1 MGLRAVAVIDK
12 ILVIFRLHEW
22 FFLVPA
28 RALQL
33 VTIFV
38 HQHISFHADCNSC
51 STGWFSDFTSRY
63 VVCVFVVGREG
74 GRGGGGGGGGGLT
87 VSNTLVSPQ

>member
-22 FFLVPA
+22 VFLVPA

-33 VTIFV
+33 LTIFV
-38 HQHISFHADCNSC
+38 HQHIIISFHADCNSC
-51 STGWFSDFTSRY
+51 STDWFSDFTSRY
-63 VVCVFVVGREG
+63 DSILSVCVCLLWGGREG
-74 GRGGGGGGGGGLT
+74 WVGEGRREGGGEGD
-87 VSNTLVSPQ
+87 